1 MISTTTRPTHTD
13 GLRVVQLTAEN
24 YKRLTAV
31 DITPDP
37 DNSTVVIGGR
47 NAQGKSSVLD
57 ALWSAIRGTDAAKGT
72 GTTRP
77 IHDGA
82 ETATVRVD
90 LGELVVTRTWKG
102 DKSTL
107 TVTSAEGAK
116 YSSPQKMLDDLVG
129 AVSFDPLA
137 FTRASSKQQA
147 ADLAALAGLGDL
159 ITDTATRRAA
169 VYEERT
175 ASGRA
180 LKQAEANLATIFDE
194 IDGRDLPDEPV
205 DVVALMQQARDAQAA
220 IDERLT
226 QEAAAESLRGIKTRL
241 ELELVEV
248 NAELAAAEKAIA
260 VPATVGP
267 QDLARIDEQIA
278 NSREAE
284 NLYRLGGA
292 LSGAEA
298 AVREFQGRRDRMT
311 ADIEQLDSGL
321 REKIAAATFPVEG
334 LGFDPDGQVTHNG
347 IPFSQASA
355 AEQMRVSVAM
365 AMAANPRLRV
375 IRIADGSLLDDDS
388 MRMVEEM
395 ATAGGFQVWIER
407 VGDPGEIGVLIEDG
421 KVQ

>member
-90 LGELVVTRTWKG
+90 LGELVVTRTWKS

-169 VYEERT
+169 IYEERT
-175 ASGRA
+175 ATGRA
-180 LKQAEANLATIFDE
+180 LKQAEGNLATIFDE
-194 IDGRDLPDEPV
+194 INGRDLPDEPV

-220 IDERLT
+220 IDARADDEYMLGDRNRQIEHLERQLDDLRE
-226 QEAAAESLRGIKTRL
+226 EAATIEKR
-241 ELELVEV
+241 
-248 NAELAAAEKAIA
+248 LAA
-260 VPATVGP
+260 PATVTVD
-267 QDLARIDEQIA
+267 DLAAIEGQIA

-284 NLYRLGGA
+284 NLYRLRGA
-292 LSGAEA
+292 LSGAEVTVA
-298 AVREFQGRRDRMT
+298 EFKARRDQQT
-311 ADIEQLDSGL
+311 ADIDDLDTGL

-347 IPFSQASA
+347 IPFSQSSA

-421 KVQ
+421 QVQ